1 MFQIVDELGKVNQA
15 IAELEVIAK
24 KLKAELIAQ
33 GKGTYEGNGFVAEVQ
48 EYDRANISAT
58 LVRKLA
64 DDDFIAQV
72 TQIQQVKAVVV
83 KAQVAL

>member
-15 IAELEVIAK
+15 IAELEAVAK
-24 KLKAELIAQ
+24 KLKAELIARGV
-33 GKGTYEGNGFVAEVQ
+33 GKYDGEGFVAEVQ
-48 EYDRANISAT
+48 EYERANISAV

-64 DDDFIAQV
+64 DEDFISQV
-72 TQIQQVKAVVV
+72 TQIQQIKAVVV